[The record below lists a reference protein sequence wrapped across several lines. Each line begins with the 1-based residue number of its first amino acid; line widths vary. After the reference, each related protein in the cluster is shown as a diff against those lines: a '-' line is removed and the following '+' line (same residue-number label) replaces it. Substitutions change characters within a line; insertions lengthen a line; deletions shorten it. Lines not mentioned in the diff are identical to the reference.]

1 MAGEWK
7 SWLKPNPNTFA
18 SFHPVGQKGRKGDRH
33 SRPALLRS
41 RIIPFRVFCA
51 LKYKYDGGKE
61 IFFLFFPSLPF
72 LIHLQIFFFLWN
84 WKVSDSDRKYE
95 NERFNFWGYAPPRRG
110 GHIEYYPSIISFF
123 RTSVASWTFTQPTS
137 FYTVKVLALH
147 GLHLHTVYVYA
158 YAQRQRDQIFD
169 FVPFHRKRNYFPKQF
184 NTLTEYKLIEF
195 ETKTFKKKETKM
207 VASLPI
213 NTMGHGMDP

>member
-1 MAGEWK
+1 MYVYIYNTTSYGHEGFSFDRHKCLGTVVQDLPRHRHSDPRLSVSFQSQTRWMAGEWK

-72 LIHLQIFFFLWN
+72 LIHLEIFFFLWN
-84 WKVSDSDRKYE
+84 WKVSD
-95 NERFNFWGYAPPRRG
+95 
-110 GHIEYYPSIISFF
+110 
-123 RTSVASWTFTQPTS
+123 
-137 FYTVKVLALH
+137 
-147 GLHLHTVYVYA
+147 
-158 YAQRQRDQIFD
+158 FD
-169 FVPFHRKRNYFPKQF
+169 N
-184 NTLTEYKLIEF
+184 
-195 ETKTFKKKETKM
+195 TKTKDSIFEVM
-207 VASLPI
+207 HLLVAAAILNI
-213 NTMGHGMDP
+213 ILQ